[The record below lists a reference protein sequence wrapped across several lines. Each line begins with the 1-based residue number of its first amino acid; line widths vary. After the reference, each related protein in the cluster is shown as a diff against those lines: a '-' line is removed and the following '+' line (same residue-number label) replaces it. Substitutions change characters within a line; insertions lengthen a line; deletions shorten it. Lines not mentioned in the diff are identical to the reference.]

1 MALDLDLILGE
12 DLFFK
17 FWQNLNFRMFFFLSG
32 KKAQNHESHKSYS
45 IANC

>member
-17 FWQNLNFRMFFFLSG
+17 FWQNLNFRMFFFF
-32 KKAQNHESHKSYS
+32 KWEESTES
-45 IANC
+45 

>member
-17 FWQNLNFRMFFFLSG
+17 FWQNLNFRIFFLSG

-45 IANC
+45 VENC